1 MTVGKRSEPGRVQAR
16 RDGNG
21 EGRSRENSA
30 KERVCVRRVR
40 SAIRPVPGKKQA
52 K

>member
-21 EGRSRENSA
+21 EHGAPERISM
-30 KERVCVRRVR
+30 KERVCVWFER
-40 SAIRPVPGKKQA
+40 SALCWLPGK
-52 K
+52 